1 MLTIQQAQQYLSSI
15 GLAPPEPII
24 MAWLDMFNDLQDCL
38 DGAGYSGAT
47 QSLILS
53 YLIGLYG
60 LSGGNMYISS
70 QSAPSGASRSFRF
83 AELRNAWKGHLNMLR
98 MLDTAAAPIHL
109 FQQRPIRKVRRLLS
123 LRAVV
128 NSLIVRGSK

>member
-15 GLAPPEPII
+15 GLAPPEPIV
-24 MAWLDMFNDLQDCL
+24 MAWLDLFNQLQDCL

-47 QSLILS
+47 QVLILS
-53 YLIGLYG
+53 YLIGLFG

-98 MLDTAAAPIHL
+98 MLDPKGCT
-109 FQQRPIRKVRRLLS
+109 
-123 LRAVV
+123 
-128 NSLIVRGSK
+128 NSLIPAAPDKKSAAFIVVTGGC

>member
-15 GLAPPEPII
+15 GLAPPEPIV
-24 MAWLDMFNDLQDCL
+24 MAWLDMFNELQDCL

-47 QSLILS
+47 QVLILS
-53 YLIGLYG
+53 YLIGLFG

-98 MLDTAAAPIHL
+98 MLDPKGCT
-109 FQQRPIRKVRRLLS
+109 
-123 LRAVV
+123 
-128 NSLIVRGSK
+128 NSLIPAAPDKKSAAFIVVKGGC

>member
-15 GLAPPEPII
+15 GLAPPEPIV
-24 MAWLDMFNDLQDCL
+24 MAWLSLFDSIQDCL
-38 DGAGYSGAT
+38 DASGYDGAT
-47 QSLILS
+47 QVLILS

-98 MLDTAAAPIHL
+98 MLDTAGCT
-109 FQQRPIRKVRRLLS
+109 
-123 LRAVV
+123 
-128 NSLIVRGSK
+128 NSLIPAAPDKKSAAFIVVKGGC

>member
-24 MAWLDMFNDLQDCL
+24 MAWLDLFTELQDCL

-53 YLIGLYG
+53 YLIGLFG

-83 AELRNAWKGHLNMLR
+83 AELRNAWKGHIGMLR
-98 MLDTAAAPIHL
+98 MLDPKGCT
-109 FQQRPIRKVRRLLS
+109 
-123 LRAVV
+123 
-128 NSLIVRGSK
+128 NSLIPAAPDKKSAAFIVVTGGC

>member
-24 MAWLDMFNDLQDCL
+24 MAWLDQFNKLQDCL

-83 AELRNAWKGHLNMLR
+83 ADLRNAWKGHIGMLR
-98 MLDTAAAPIHL
+98 MLDPKGCT
-109 FQQRPIRKVRRLLS
+109 
-123 LRAVV
+123 
-128 NSLIVRGSK
+128 NSLIPAAPDKKSAAFIVVTGGC

>member
-15 GLAPPEPII
+15 GLAPPEPIV
-24 MAWLDMFNDLQDCL
+24 MAWLDLFTNQLQDCL
-38 DGAGYSGAT
+38 DGAGYSAAT

-98 MLDTAAAPIHL
+98 MLDTAGCT
-109 FQQRPIRKVRRLLS
+109 
-123 LRAVV
+123 
-128 NSLIVRGSK
+128 NSLIPAAPDKKSAAFIVVTGGC

>member
-1 MLTIQQAQQYLSSI
+1 MLTLQQAKAYLASI
-15 GLAPPEPII
+15 GIAPPEPIV
-24 MAWLDMFNDLQDCL
+24 MAWLNMFTELQDCL
-38 DGAGYSGAT
+38 DASGYDGAT
-47 QSLILS
+47 QVLILS

-98 MLDTAAAPIHL
+98 MLDTAGCT
-109 FQQRPIRKVRRLLS
+109 
-123 LRAVV
+123 
-128 NSLIVRGSK
+128 NSLIPAAPDKKSAAFIVVKGGC

>member
-1 MLTIQQAQQYLSSI
+1 MLTIQQAQQYLKSI

-24 MAWLDMFNDLQDCL
+24 MAWLDMFNELQDCL

-53 YLIGLYG
+53 YLLGLYG

-70 QSAPSGASRSFRF
+70 QTAPSGASRSFRF

-98 MLDTAAAPIHL
+98 MLDPKGCT
-109 FQQRPIRKVRRLLS
+109 
-123 LRAVV
+123 
-128 NSLIVRGSK
+128 NSLIPAAPDKKSAAFVVVKGGC

>member
-24 MAWLDMFNDLQDCL
+24 MAWLDLFTELQDCL

-98 MLDTAAAPIHL
+98 MLDPKGCT
-109 FQQRPIRKVRRLLS
+109 
-123 LRAVV
+123 
-128 NSLIVRGSK
+128 NSLIPAAPDKKSAAFIVVKGGC

>member
-1 MLTIQQAQQYLSSI
+1 MLTLQQAKAYLATI

-24 MAWLDMFNDLQDCL
+24 MAWLDMFNELQDCL
-38 DGAGYSGAT
+38 DGAGYSVAT

-53 YLIGLYG
+53 YLLGLYG

-83 AELRNAWKGHLNMLR
+83 ADLRNAWKGHIGMLR
-98 MLDTAAAPIHL
+98 MLDPKGCTNSLVPAAPDKKSAAFI
-109 FQQRPIRKVRRLLS
+109 
-123 LRAVV
+123 VV
-128 NSLIVRGSK
+128 KGGC

>member
-24 MAWLDMFNDLQDCL
+24 MAWLDLFTELQDCL

-83 AELRNAWKGHLNMLR
+83 AELRNSWKGHLNMLR
-98 MLDTAAAPIHL
+98 MLDPKGCTNSLVPAAPDKKSAA
-109 FQQRPIRKVRRLLS
+109 F
-123 LRAVV
+123 VV
-128 NSLIVRGSK
+128 VTGGC

>member
-1 MLTIQQAQQYLSSI
+1 
-15 GLAPPEPII
+15 

-47 QSLILS
+47 QVLILS

-70 QSAPSGASRSFRF
+70 QSAPSGASRSCRF
-83 AELRNAWKGHLNMLR
+83 AEFRNAWKGHLNMLR
-98 MLDTAAAPIHL
+98 MLDTAGCT
-109 FQQRPIRKVRRLLS
+109 
-123 LRAVV
+123 
-128 NSLIVRGSK
+128 NSLIPAAPDKKSAAFIVVKGGC

>member
-15 GLAPPEPII
+15 GLAPPEPIV
-24 MAWLDMFNDLQDCL
+24 MAWLDLFNQLQDCL

-53 YLIGLYG
+53 YLLGLFG

-83 AELRNAWKGHLNMLR
+83 AELRNAWKGHIGMLR
-98 MLDTAAAPIHL
+98 MLDPKGCT
-109 FQQRPIRKVRRLLS
+109 
-123 LRAVV
+123 
-128 NSLIVRGSK
+128 NSLIPAAPDKKSAAFIVVKGGC

>member
-24 MAWLDMFNDLQDCL
+24 MAWLDMFNGLENCL

-47 QSLILS
+47 QVLILS

-98 MLDTAAAPIHL
+98 MLDTAGCT
-109 FQQRPIRKVRRLLS
+109 
-123 LRAVV
+123 
-128 NSLIVRGSK
+128 NSLIPAAPDKKSAAFIVVKGGC

>member
-1 MLTIQQAQQYLSSI
+1 MLTLQQAKAYLASI
-15 GLAPPEPII
+15 GIAPPDEII
-24 MAWLDMFNDLQDCL
+24 NAWLSLFDSIQDCL

-47 QSLILS
+47 QVLILS

-98 MLDTAAAPIHL
+98 MLDTAGCT
-109 FQQRPIRKVRRLLS
+109 
-123 LRAVV
+123 
-128 NSLIVRGSK
+128 NSLIPAAPDKKSAAFIVVKGGC

>member
-1 MLTIQQAQQYLSSI
+1 MLTLQQAKAYLATI

-24 MAWLDMFNDLQDCL
+24 MAWLDQFNKLEDCL

-53 YLIGLYG
+53 YLLGLYG

-98 MLDTAAAPIHL
+98 MLDTAGCT
-109 FQQRPIRKVRRLLS
+109 
-123 LRAVV
+123 
-128 NSLIVRGSK
+128 NSLIPAAPDKKSAAFIVVTGGC

>member
-1 MLTIQQAQQYLSSI
+1 MQPAVSSI
-15 GLAPPEPII
+15 RSMFKCPFHALRNSAKRNERDAP
-24 MAWLDMFNDLQDCL
+24 

-98 MLDTAAAPIHL
+98 MLDTAGCT
-109 FQQRPIRKVRRLLS
+109 
-123 LRAVV
+123 
-128 NSLIVRGSK
+128 NSLIPAAPDKKSAAFIVVKGGC

>member
-24 MAWLDMFNDLQDCL
+24 MAWLDMFTELEDCL
-38 DGAGYSGAT
+38 DGAAYSGAT

-98 MLDTAAAPIHL
+98 MLDTAGCT
-109 FQQRPIRKVRRLLS
+109 
-123 LRAVV
+123 
-128 NSLIVRGSK
+128 NSLIPAAPDMKSAAFIVVKGGC